1 MKARIP
7 NQGGMNQAAMLK
19 KIQDMQADME
29 NKQAEIEATEF
40 TASAGGGAVEAVVLV
55 THEVKRIKIDPEV
68 IDPEDAE
75 MLEDMVVAAVNEA
88 IKKSVDA
95 MESAMESAKAGL
107 GGLGGLGGL
116 F

>member
-1 MKARIP
+1 MKARVP
-7 NQGGMNQAAMLK
+7 NQGMSQNAMLK

-29 NKQAEIEATEF
+29 RKQAEIEETEF
-40 TASAGGGAVEAVVLV
+40 MATAGGGAVEAAVLG

-75 MLEDMVVAAVNEA
+75 MLEDMIVAAVNEA

-95 MESAMESAKAGL
+95 MDSAMESAKAGL
-107 GGLGGLGGL
+107 GGLGGALGGL